1 MTFIDFC
8 SSVKAKFISFKNKL
22 FKSNKKVG
30 DSKCS
35 NKFDNHNNNDSE
47 MQQTLR
53 SIMTRLESI
62 EKHLNNLIE
71 EKNKEIGDIF
81 DKNSSNKRYKV
92 L

>member
-8 SSVKAKFISFKNKL
+8 SSVKSKFISFKNKL
-22 FKSNKKVG
+22 FKSNKKVD

-35 NKFDNHNNNDSE
+35 NKFDNHSNNDSE

-81 DKNSSNKRYKV
+81 DKNSSNKRYK
-92 L
+92 LL

>member
-1 MTFIDFC
+1 
-8 SSVKAKFISFKNKL
+8 
-22 FKSNKKVG
+22 
-30 DSKCS
+30 
-35 NKFDNHNNNDSE
+35 

-81 DKNSSNKRYKV
+81 DKNSSNKRYK
-92 L
+92 LL